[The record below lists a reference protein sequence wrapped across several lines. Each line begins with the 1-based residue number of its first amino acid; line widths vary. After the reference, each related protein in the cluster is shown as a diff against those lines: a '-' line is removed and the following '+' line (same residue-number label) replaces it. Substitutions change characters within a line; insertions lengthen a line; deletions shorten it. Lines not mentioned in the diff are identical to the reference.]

1 MQLSPG
7 ERSILAYFPS
17 SEAAQRAAKALS
29 VAGFSQAGVD
39 RVSRYGVSTDPQ
51 MNNPVNNAVTQ
62 TGPTLYSDSTAE
74 ELTDSG
80 RILLTADPS
89 VSGYGNTDYG
99 VAGGKAFLL
108 TLVTTE
114 KRIEEA
120 EKIVSRLGG
129 SI

>member
-29 VAGFSQAGVD
+29 DAGFSQAGVD